1 MTKSVKVFLSDG
13 TSYSTSV
20 NGACSNEEIT
30 RYFVGQLFNIGTV
43 KDEMKKCEKV
53 EISS

>member
-13 TSYSTSV
+13 TFYSTSV
-20 NGACSNEEIT
+20 NPRCSDDEII
-30 RYFVGQLFNIGTV
+30 RYFVGQLFNVGV
-43 KDEMKKCEKV
+43 VEDEMKKCERI